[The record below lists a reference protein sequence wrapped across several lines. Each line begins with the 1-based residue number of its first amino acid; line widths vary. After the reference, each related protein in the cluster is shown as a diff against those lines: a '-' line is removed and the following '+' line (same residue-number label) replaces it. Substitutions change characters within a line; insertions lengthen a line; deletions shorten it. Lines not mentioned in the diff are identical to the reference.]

1 MPVVQSPDSEYARET
16 SKWDLPKR
24 QGGFNANGFEAFPVM
39 LYKAHARANGK
50 VMCGDP
56 LATIGDAEAEAFSRS
71 CQLHVRGPEE
81 LERAHREGWADSP
94 EAALAA
100 YERAQIDIADTAA
113 KRHFSEQTMSATA
126 QAEAA
131 AADAAT
137 HEHVADVPVPKKRS
151 HHKKKKKVT
160 ADGTK

>member
-16 SKWDLPKR
+16 TKWNLPKR

-56 LATIGDAEAEAFSRS
+56 LATVGDAEAEAFSRS
-71 CQLHVRGPEE
+71 CQLTVRGPEE
-81 LERAHREGWADSP
+81 LERAYREGWSDSP
-94 EAALAA
+94 EAALAE
-100 YERAQIDIADTAA
+100 YERAQRDVADSAA
-113 KRHFSEQTMSATA
+113 KRHFSDQALSEKA

-160 ADGTK
+160 SDGTK

>member
-1 MPVVQSPDSEYARET
+1 MAIVQSPDSEYARET

-56 LATIGDAEAEAFSRS
+56 LATVGDAEAEAFSRS
-71 CQLHVRGPEE
+71 CQLHVRGPED
-81 LERAHREGWADSP
+81 LARAYREGWADSP

-113 KRHFSEQTMSATA
+113 KRHFSDQTMSAQA
-126 QAEAA
+126 QAEAVV
-131 AADAAT
+131 ADAAT
-137 HEHVADVPVPKKRS
+137 HEHVAAVPVRKKRS
-151 HHKKKKKVT
+151 HHKKKKVT
-160 ADGTK
+160 TDGPK

>member
-1 MPVVQSPDSEYARET
+1 MAIVQSPDSEYIRET
-16 SKWDLPKR
+16 TKWNLPKR

-39 LYKAHARANGK
+39 LYKAHARDNGK

-56 LATIGDAEAEAFSRS
+56 LATVGDAEAEAFSRS
-71 CQLHVRGPEE
+71 CQLHVRGPED
-81 LERAHREGWADSP
+81 LARAYREGWADSP

-113 KRHFSEQTMSATA
+113 KRHFSDQTMSAQA

-131 AADAAT
+131 VADAAT
-137 HEHVADVPVPKKRS
+137 HEHVAAVPVRKKRS
-151 HHKKKKKVT
+151 HHKKKKVT
-160 ADGTK
+160 TDGPK

>member
-39 LYKAHARANGK
+39 VYKAHQRENGK

-56 LATIGDAEAEAFSRS
+56 LATVGDAEAEAFSRS
-71 CQLHVRGPEE
+71 CQLSVRGPEE

-113 KRHFSEQTMSATA
+113 KRHFSDQRMSAQA

-131 AADAAT
+131 VADAST
-137 HEHVADVPVPKKRS
+137 HEHVADVPAPKKRS

-160 ADGTK
+160 ADVTK